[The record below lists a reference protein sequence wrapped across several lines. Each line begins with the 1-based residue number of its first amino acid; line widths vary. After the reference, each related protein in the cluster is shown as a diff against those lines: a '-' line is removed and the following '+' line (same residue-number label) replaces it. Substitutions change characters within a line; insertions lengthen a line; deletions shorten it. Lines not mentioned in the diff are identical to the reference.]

1 VFYIINNKVKFR
13 NTDGLFWLDQDE
25 ASGITLTA
33 TMSRLLAFL
42 LEHRGEVVSRDEILS
57 HVWDAHGLR
66 SSNNSLN
73 KYISDLRQVFR
84 NMGCSEEIIVTVPR
98 IGFMLSGDCEVE
110 KHASTHQPQDSP
122 SPLVESKPRT
132 KRRFFFINLGVILF
146 ILALVS
152 GLKWSFSVN
161 KSDGELISK
170 KTWLLGK
177 INSCQVFAFKPAS
190 PETAQQKL
198 AIIKDVLDA
207 EKLSCTSDDDI
218 YIQVADPI
226 YYGFPGRIFLSICK
240 RNDRSGTLLAS
251 CYNFYETA
259 YETKK
264 E

>member
-13 NTDGLFWLDQDE
+13 NTDDLIWLDHDE

-33 TMSRLLAFL
+33 TTSRLLVFL
-42 LEHRGEVVSRDEILS
+42 LEHRGEVVSRDEILRQ
-57 HVWDAHGLR
+57 VWDAYGLR

-84 NMGCSEEIIVTVPR
+84 NMECSEEIIITVPK
-98 IGFMLSGDCEVE
+98 IGFMLSGDCEVV
-110 KHASTHQPQDSP
+110 KHASTHEPQDTP
-122 SPLVESKPRT
+122 SPVDESKPRK
-132 KRRFFFINLGVILF
+132 KRRFFFMTMGVILF

-152 GLKWSFSVN
+152 GIKWSFSVN
-161 KSDGELISK
+161 KSDDELLSK

-177 INSCQVFAFKPAS
+177 INSCQVFAFKPVS

-198 AIIKDVLDA
+198 AIIKDILDE
-207 EKLSCTSDDDI
+207 EKLNCTSDDDI
-218 YIQVADPI
+218 YIQVADSI

-240 RNDRSGTLLAS
+240 RNDSSGTLFAS
-251 CYNFYETA
+251 CYNFNETA

-264 E
+264 S